1 MNLIYKVIDSISAN
15 GSGISNGE
23 IRERFEQL
31 YNNEKF
37 RNIINFSNVER
48 GELYINLIHY
58 DKNLKNEENTEYY
71 RYFSINI
78 VGSYYAFDDFG
89 VLRSFISKINQIP
102 FPCSYILMTSGSES
116 QKVLEE
122 FSKFDFL
129 IEFII
134 FSIKDEYDYLKN
146 KNTKIKLIT
155 NRFGKIR
162 NYLKSKKFSKDD
174 LNMDNHLSI
183 TPLITYYDYKRCLF
197 PIHKILAYF
206 FQYGIYKYSSDYFYI
221 AKRFIN
227 YSVLETEIKQ
237 KILYIME
244 DLADYRKKQNFAEAC
259 IHYYTGENLCYV
271 FNKALRNF
279 DKFYVEMAYFI
290 GPFYYGF
297 LHMH

>member
-1 MNLIYKVIDSISAN
+1 MGAFGYLNMNLIYKVIDSISAN

-78 VGSYYAFDDFG
+78 VGSYYVFDDFDM
-89 VLRSFISKINQIP
+89 LRLFISKLNQIP

-116 QKVLEE
+116 EKVLEE
-122 FSKFDFL
+122 FSNFDFL

-134 FSIKDEYDYLKN
+134 FYKENDYNYLKKKYN
-146 KNTKIKLIT
+146 KIKLIT
-155 NRFGKIR
+155 NKFDKIR
-162 NYLKSKKFSKDD
+162 KFLKSKKFSEDD

-183 TPLITYYDYKRCLF
+183 IIIQVVIF
-197 PIHKILAYF
+197 
-206 FQYGIYKYSSDYFYI
+206 
-221 AKRFIN
+221 
-227 YSVLETEIKQ
+227 
-237 KILYIME
+237 
-244 DLADYRKKQNFAEAC
+244 
-259 IHYYTGENLCYV
+259 
-271 FNKALRNF
+271 
-279 DKFYVEMAYFI
+279 
-290 GPFYYGF
+290 
-297 LHMH
+297 